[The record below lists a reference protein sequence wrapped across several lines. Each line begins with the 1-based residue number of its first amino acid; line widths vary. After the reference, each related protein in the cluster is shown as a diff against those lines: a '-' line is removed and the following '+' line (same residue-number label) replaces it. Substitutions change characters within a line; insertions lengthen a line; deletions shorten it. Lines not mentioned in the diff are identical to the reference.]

1 MDFPQKNVLNLN
13 WPWRAFFWATPF
25 KFCEKSYFLKM
36 YWWWNFGVDISTG
49 FRFTKNQCES
59 AVHIFRC
66 PWVTSE
72 RDNWTW
78 VWTWNPSERNH
89 KYSWSLHIYYLPFYW
104 LEMLIFFC
112 KVNSKNIIVMVSC
125 TEEVDHCKH
134 NMIHHLNHAPEK
146 GKVENHYSTCGR
158 IIYSKIFK
166 MNDKW
171 CNRTTKLFPIKHS

>member
-1 MDFPQKNVLNLN
+1 MQKLERKKGQPKIETDKMPTKKKVRTKWLS
-13 WPWRAFFWATPF
+13 
-25 KFCEKSYFLKM
+25 EK
-36 YWWWNFGVDISTG
+36 
-49 FRFTKNQCES
+49 CES
-59 AVHIFRC
+59 LSEKLKSRDASASKKRVLGASVFHLTFSKSEGDPVFRLL
-66 PWVTSE
+66 VSL
-72 RDNWTW
+72 
-78 VWTWNPSERNH
+78 NPSERNH